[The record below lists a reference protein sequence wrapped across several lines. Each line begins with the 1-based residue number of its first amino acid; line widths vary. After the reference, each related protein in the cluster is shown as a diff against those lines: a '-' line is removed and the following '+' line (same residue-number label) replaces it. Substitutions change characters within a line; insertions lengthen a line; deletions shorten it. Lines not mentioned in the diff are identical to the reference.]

1 MVKEN
6 GVREAVEDRNNRE
19 PKQECCR
26 CRQEARNSSMHWL
39 EVMWSQPGGKDEA
52 RKAPGRQ
59 EDQTT
64 SIAMNILKT
73 SEGSENCT
81 QEGAYRVK
89 TRGKS
94 PSEEP
99 DTRLEEDDLHTRVVD
114 LGACWSHQSGTAPDL
129 CFTKVMVSKEAQ
141 TTGFIVNLRVGLRT
155 QDWGCGSVVC
165 LA

>member
-6 GVREAVEDRNNRE
+6 GVRGAVEDRNNRE

-26 CRQEARNSSMHWL
+26 CSQEARNSSMHWL

-64 SIAMNILKT
+64 SVAMSILKT

-81 QEGAYRVK
+81 QEGATGLKHGGNPPVK
-89 TRGKS
+89 NQILVLKKMTYT
-94 PSEEP
+94 PE
-99 DTRLEEDDLHTRVVD
+99 
-114 LGACWSHQSGTAPDL
+114 
-129 CFTKVMVSKEAQ
+129 
-141 TTGFIVNLRVGLRT
+141 
-155 QDWGCGSVVC
+155 
-165 LA
+165 